1 MTDKKTKNYDT
12 KPKKMIAKKDHVI
25 FQNNYKIIIKKG
37 DDLAKKDIPE
47 HFLITL
53 ETEQII

>member
-1 MTDKKTKNYDT
+1 MTDKKTKNNDI
-12 KPKKMIAKKDHVI
+12 KSNKMIAKKDHVI
-25 FQNNYKIIIKKG
+25 FQNNHKIIIKKG

-53 ETEQII
+53 KTEQII